1 MVMIS
6 DIGSAVTRR
15 LQLVFVCI
23 LLSLS
28 LAWISQAQVYSVPSG
43 GVWAD
48 GSTWQG
54 GVIPTSTDQVV
65 IRGIVSINA
74 SATVA
79 QVTVE
84 SGATL
89 RGRLDRTL
97 TVTRD
102 LTNNG
107 TIRDRYSGNWWLY
120 LVIGGDVTNN
130 GTWTNYRTTLNG
142 SGNQTISQAAGINW
156 GTQIVLKTTS

>member
-1 MVMIS
+1 MIS

-84 SGATL
+84 SG
-89 RGRLDRTL
+89 
-97 TVTRD
+97 
-102 LTNNG
+102 
-107 TIRDRYSGNWWLY
+107 RYSSGQ
-120 LVIGGDVTNN
+120 IGQNIN
-130 GTWTNYRTTLNG
+130 GY
-142 SGNQTISQAAGINW
+142 
-156 GTQIVLKTTS
+156 